1 MSKEF
6 ENLLKESEQIREA
19 LIDIQAQMTSE
30 A

>member
-6 ENLLKESEQIREA
+6 ENLLKGAEQIREA

>member
-6 ENLLKESEQIREA
+6 ENLLKEAEQIREA
-19 LIDIQAQMTSE
+19 LIDIQAQMTSK

>member
-6 ENLLKESEQIREA
+6 ENLLKEAEQIREA